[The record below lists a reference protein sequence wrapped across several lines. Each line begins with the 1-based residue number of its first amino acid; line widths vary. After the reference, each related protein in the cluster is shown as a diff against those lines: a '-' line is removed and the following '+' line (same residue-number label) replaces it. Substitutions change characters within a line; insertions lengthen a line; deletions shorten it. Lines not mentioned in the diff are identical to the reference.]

1 MGPYVRARMRL
12 PQLGVQDW
20 VDLLVDSGSD
30 KTILHPD
37 VNLAIRIPYHRLR
50 SGRRGLA
57 IGIGGSR
64 IYYSELCELV
74 FEDDQYNLLQCNL
87 EIFVADI
94 DGPDS
99 SPQVPSLLGRDFLNL
114 CDVRLNH
121 AHNLVTLAPL
131 NVERDF
137 VLPL

>member
-1 MGPYVRARMRL
+1 M
-12 PQLGVQDW
+12 GVQDW
-20 VDLLVDSGSD
+20 VDFLVDSGSD
-30 KTILHPD
+30 RTILHPD
-37 VNLAIRIPYHRLR
+37 VNLAIRIPYHRLH

-64 IYYSELCELV
+64 VYYSELCELV
-74 FEDDQYNLLQCNL
+74 FEDDQYNSLQCNL

-94 DGPDS
+94 DRPDS

-121 AHNLVTLAPL
+121 SRGLVSLDPL
-131 NVERDF
+131 NVDRGF
-137 VLPL
+137 VLPP